1 MTSETEA
8 SERQNVSRNYEDESF
23 ESWPISNNSS
33 TVKYPGDSL
42 DPCSVES
49 ERAESYSS
57 SESFESYCSHEEFS
71 PQTESRSASSVKEY
85 QDEESESCDD
95 AGITAEEELA
105 EKWMRVLKHKDS
117 FSTVT
122 QARRSN
128 APPQRDVPE
137 LFPEESKAVKSYCRE
152 KIRKMRRWQKRS
164 ECCRHREQQQSLPG
178 SEQQETTLNC
188 RIPEELVTRL
198 QLKHIMKIVKQA
210 TEVEIH
216 QPSMCSACLS
226 KRAELARESFIQIKK
241 TQLESVL
248 LQEKLEENLY
258 NRVCSQCY
266 SPTDPICLV
275 GEVLKD
281 LPKLSDDP
289 SKIWHALIK
298 KEQVA

>member
-1 MTSETEA
+1 MTNETEA

-23 ESWPISNNSS
+23 ESWPSSKSSS

-49 ERAESYSS
+49 GRTESYSS

-71 PQTESRSASSVKEY
+71 PHTESRPASSVKEY
-85 QDEESESCDD
+85 QDEEFESCDD

-105 EKWMRVLKHKDS
+105 EKWMRVLKSKAS
-117 FSTVT
+117 FSTVS
-122 QARRSN
+122 QERRSN
-128 APPQRDVPE
+128 ASPQRDVLE
-137 LFPEESKAVKSYCRE
+137 LCPEESKAVKSFCRE
-152 KIRKMRRWQKRS
+152 KIRKMGRWQKRS
-164 ECCRHREQQQSLPG
+164 ECCRDREQQQSLPG
-178 SEQQETTLNC
+178 SAQRETTLNC
-188 RIPEELVTRL
+188 RIPEHLVTRL
-198 QLKHIMKIVKQA
+198 QLKHILEIVKQA

-226 KRAELARESFIQIKK
+226 KRAELARESFIKIKK

-258 NRVCSQCY
+258 NR
-266 SPTDPICLV
+266 DPICLV

-298 KEQVA
+298 KEQVT

>member
-1 MTSETEA
+1 MTSETEP

-23 ESWPISNNSS
+23 ESWPSSNSS
-33 TVKYPGDSL
+33 TTVKYPGDSL

-49 ERAESYSS
+49 GRAESYSS

-71 PQTESRSASSVKEY
+71 PQTESRPASSVKEY
-85 QDEESESCDD
+85 QDEEFESCDD

-105 EKWMRVLKHKDS
+105 EKWMRVLKNKDS
-117 FSTVT
+117 FSTVS

-128 APPQRDVPE
+128 APPQRDVLE
-137 LFPEESKAVKSYCRE
+137 FCSEESKAMKSYCRE
-152 KIRKMRRWQKRS
+152 KIRKMGCWQKQS
-164 ECCRHREQQQSLPG
+164 ECCRPREQQQSLPG
-178 SEQQETTLNC
+178 SEQRETTLNC
-188 RIPEELVTRL
+188 RIPEELVNRL
-198 QLKHIMKIVKQA
+198 QLKHIMELVKQA
-210 TEVEIH
+210 AEVEIH
-216 QPSMCSACLS
+216 QPSMCSTCIS

-248 LQEKLEENLY
+248 LQEKLEENIY
-258 NRVCSQCY
+258 NR
-266 SPTDPICLV
+266 DPICLV

-281 LPKLSDDP
+281 LPKLSDDH